1 MGRLLRA
8 IIYIVVILGL
18 GLAAFAYLGDLSPDR
33 GEVRIPVE
41 IDAN

>member
-8 IIYIVVILGL
+8 IIYLVIILGL
-18 GLAAFAYLGDLSPDR
+18 GLAAFAYLCDLSPVR

-41 IDAN
+41 LDGN